1 MKLFVLLQD
10 MKMIYNNVFLIKI
23 KDYNE
28 DLILFI
34 KQKNIMILI

>member
-34 KQKNIMILI
+34 K